1 LNVVTQTFFEQ
12 KDFSKMEILS
22 DFYTNLSE
30 QLSKP
35 LTDAVLFNGRNYN
48 IFKLYLKY
56 WSIPLN

>member
-1 LNVVTQTFFEQ
+1 
-12 KDFSKMEILS
+12 MEILS